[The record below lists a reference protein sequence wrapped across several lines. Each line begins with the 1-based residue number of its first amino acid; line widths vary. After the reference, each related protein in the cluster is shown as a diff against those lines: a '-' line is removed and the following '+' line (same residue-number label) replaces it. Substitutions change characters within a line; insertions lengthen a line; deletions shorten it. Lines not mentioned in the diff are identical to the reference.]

1 MDIDLV
7 IDKINKE
14 TRSSIE
20 QNLKTFIVQVNS
32 NNELIKMLN
41 NVLKELPEY
50 KNLQK
55 KYDLL
60 LKINKDLEEKINLKE
75 ETKNITLNVEP
86 IKNNIIV
93 DNVKKLEV
101 AKNKLDYMNEEL
113 KKFDIEDNYEYS
125 ESEEEGEEESEEE
138 VEEAKKDKESKET
151 EKEIE
156 DDEEEEVEEEEG
168 EEEEGEEEEGEEEE
182 GEEEEGE
189 EEEGEEE
196 EGEEEEGEEEEGE
209 EEEGEEEEGEEEE
222 GEEEEEEEGEE
233 EESEEDEGEEEEE
246 ELVEI
251 IIEKKKYFLNE
262 MNNHIYECLDDDEP
276 GDFIGKYINN
286 KIYKNK
292 K

>member
-1 MDIDLV
+1 MIMDIDLV

-113 KKFDIEDNYEYS
+113 KKFGIEDKYEYS
-125 ESEEEGEEESEEE
+125 ESEEEGEEEVEEEGEEEVEEEGEEE
-138 VEEAKKDKESKET
+138 VEEANKDKESKET

-156 DDEEEEVEEEEG
+156 ESEEEEG

-196 EGEEEEGEEEEGE
+196 EGEEEEGEEDEGE
-209 EEEGEEEEGEEEE
+209 EDK
-222 GEEEEEEEGEE
+222 GEE
-233 EESEEDEGEEEEE
+233 EESEEEEGEEEEE